1 MYPKYLVLFFIFFAL
16 SFSTKAQDFE
26 VAPVVM
32 QFKTNSG
39 ETETRVLTIKNH
51 YSESQKYSLVL
62 VDYELDENGQKNS
75 VALGSTDR
83 SLVDRVIISPSI
95 IELLPN
101 ESKEVTVTMTIPK
114 TDEKTRW
121 GMIQI
126 QVAKE
131 KTSADADREMVTG
144 VIVIP
149 RIVVIITQSPASNK
163 NYAAKVNS
171 LVEMEVNEEGF
182 RTFEVTIEN
191 TGDKV
196 ISGQLYL
203 ALANLETA
211 EEEKFNSIES
221 TIYPGAIK
229 KVTLTLSKKL
239 AKGKYAL
246 AALYDYGHYKAI
258 EGTQILLEIK

>member
-1 MYPKYLVLFFIFFAL
+1 MYLKHLFYSVLFLVFTL
-16 SFSTKAQDFE
+16 PLNAQDFE

-51 YSESQKYSLVL
+51 FSEAQKYSLVL
-62 VDYELDENGQKNS
+62 VDYVLDENGEKNT

-83 SLVDRVIISPSI
+83 SLVDRVIISPSVI
-95 IELLPN
+95 DLLPN

-114 TDEKTRW
+114 SDEKTRW
-121 GMIQI
+121 GMIQV

-131 KTSADADREMVTG
+131 KTMADADREMVTG

-149 RIVVIITQSPASNK
+149 RIIVIVTQSPASNK
-163 NYAAKVNS
+163 NYAAKVTS
-171 LVEMEVNEEGF
+171 LVEKELNDLGF
-182 RTFEVTIEN
+182 KTFEITIEN

-211 EEEKFNSIES
+211 TEEKFTSIE
-221 TIYPGAIK
+221 TTVYPGSSK
-229 KVTLTLSKKL
+229 KVILSLNKTLS
-239 AKGKYAL
+239 KGKYAL